1 MAAFLQEEVE
11 EEVQVVAAAGNLSG
25 EETEVAAASMVVTD
39 LGGALLEKIDSPP
52 VAVIGKGSIPP
63 HL

>member
-11 EEVQVVAAAGNLSG
+11 EEALVVAGAGNLSG
-25 EETEVAAASMVVTD
+25 EETEVAAASMVGTD
-39 LGGALLEKIDSPP
+39 QGGALLEKIDSPL
-52 VAVIGKGSIPP
+52 VAVIGKGSISS